1 MGEIKQI
8 NIKSRTYLFYNDMIN
23 LKDFES
29 NLLKIDKKQYK
40 GINKYYIEYI
50 IPTNKIDKCESIYC
64 VNPLYLQV
72 NHANRYIEQKNGNK
86 YLVFDSTDENKKL
99 L

>member
-29 NLLKIDKKQYK
+29 NLLNIDKKQSK

-50 IPTNKIDKCESIYC
+50 IPTTTIDECESIYC

-72 NHANRYIEQKNGNK
+72 NHENRYIEQKNGNK